1 MAETCYNRAETRR
14 NSYSDPCSNAIY
26 SQFSAWTYTILGI
39 IRKGTS
45 VRSVWHHCHLR
56 KTYCTHQTSYY
67 VKHSKFI
74 ILAITL
80 RRGHYNLLNLADS
93 CHVYGYIYLPSFI
106 EIGIKIAILEQVE
119 VILEFS
125 RKWRIWRAFFS
136 NLVSVRVYNFVYGW
150 KGHIFKYL
158 NPKKGTVLP
167 SHYGDTATERKPI
180 PRTLE
185 GAIYVLHSH
194 WSMKFGMAMCNYEI
208 RIMWDLNTKRN
219 LYEKVMAVLDF

>member
-1 MAETCYNRAETRR
+1 M
-14 NSYSDPCSNAIY
+14 
-26 SQFSAWTYTILGI
+26 
-39 IRKGTS
+39 
-45 VRSVWHHCHLR
+45 
-56 KTYCTHQTSYY
+56 
-67 VKHSKFI
+67 
-74 ILAITL
+74 
-80 RRGHYNLLNLADS
+80 ADS

-150 KGHIFKYL
+150 KGHIVKYL

-208 RIMWDLNTKRN
+208 RIM
-219 LYEKVMAVLDF
+219 

>member
-1 MAETCYNRAETRR
+1 M
-14 NSYSDPCSNAIY
+14 
-26 SQFSAWTYTILGI
+26 
-39 IRKGTS
+39 
-45 VRSVWHHCHLR
+45 
-56 KTYCTHQTSYY
+56 
-67 VKHSKFI
+67 
-74 ILAITL
+74 
-80 RRGHYNLLNLADS
+80 ADS

-106 EIGIKIAILEQVE
+106 EIGIKIRAILEQVE

-150 KGHIFKYL
+150 KGHIVKYL

-185 GAIYVLHSH
+185 GAIYVVQRH

-208 RIMWDLNTKRN
+208 RIM
-219 LYEKVMAVLDF
+219 